1 MKSIK
6 MRRAGNGAQMRKREV
21 HQGFGGGHL
30 RERDHLEDSGLDGR
44 TLLRT
49 IFRKWNVWAWTG
61 SMWLGIETGSG
72 HL

>member
-30 RERDHLEDSGLDGR
+30 REREHLEDLSVNGR
-44 TLLRT
+44 
-49 IFRKWNVWAWTG
+49 IKSKWT
-61 SMWLGIETGSG
+61 SKR
-72 HL
+72 